1 MKHHLAPFRILIGLM
16 FAASMA
22 ISASA
27 QDVKLRLG
35 HPITTADAAH
45 TAMLSFAENVK
56 KRSNG
61 RVEISVFPSDQL
73 GRQKDVGEMVR
84 QGANVI
90 QLTDPL
96 FLGEWVPDAAI
107 LQAPFLMD
115 KPEDMRKVMASDW
128 MADLNNR
135 LNAKGIRVLSWN
147 SYFGTRQIMSKKPV
161 RSLAD
166 VNGANFRAAAAPM
179 YVEMIKAMGAKP
191 VVTGFA
197 EVYTGLS
204 QGALDMLE
212 APLPTMW
219 ASKFY
224 EQAKFVTMTGHMI
237 SWSPIIM
244 SETYFKSLSA
254 DVQKMLVEEATR
266 ATEYMGTLKL
276 KEEDEMVKKY
286 ESVGVTVIRN
296 IDRNAFRNSTAKV
309 YDNYQGWT
317 PGIRDKVR
325 GIITK

>member
-1 MKHHLAPFRILIGLM
+1 
-16 FAASMA
+16 
-22 ISASA
+22 
-27 QDVKLRLG
+27 
-35 HPITTADAAH
+35 
-45 TAMLSFAENVK
+45 
-56 KRSNG
+56 
-61 RVEISVFPSDQL
+61 
-73 GRQKDVGEMVR
+73 
-84 QGANVI
+84 
-90 QLTDPL
+90 
-96 FLGEWVPDAAI
+96 
-107 LQAPFLMD
+107 
-115 KPEDMRKVMASDW
+115 
-128 MADLNNR
+128 
-135 LNAKGIRVLSWN
+135 
-147 SYFGTRQIMSKKPV
+147 
-161 RSLAD
+161 
-166 VNGANFRAAAAPM
+166 M